1 METKAFTLS
10 ECRSAV
16 AACDRLISQ
25 ADSRALAAY
34 WQGVQDM
41 WKAREREAERAS
53 LRGDVILQTYTPE
66 DPCPPPFM
74 FTNDELRC
82 PSCGLLW
89 PADENKP
96 ACPKGL

>member
-53 LRGDVILQTYTPE
+53 LRLPE
-66 DPCPPPFM
+66 LCLARVDRYGQ
-74 FTNDELRC
+74 DEYRC
-82 PSCGLLW
+82 PKCGIVW
-89 PADENKP
+89 ARDEDRP
-96 ACPKGL
+96 PCKGL

>member
-41 WKAREREAERAS
+41 WKARERETERAS
-53 LRGDVILQTYTPE
+53 LRGPE
-66 DPCPPPFM
+66 PCLVGYYKYGQ
-74 FTNDELRC
+74 DEYRC
-82 PSCGLLW
+82 PKCGLIW
-89 PADENKP
+89 GTDEP
-96 ACPKGL
+96 RPECLRML